1 MGIDKIRSSLKEPIK
16 TDNLQLVRGICNYLT
31 CLIDPE
37 KGFKGEDAAKKK
49 DLDCLLAFSYTW
61 GLGAALDEKG
71 KDSFDTTVRE
81 IFKAAAFPSGFTVF
95 DYFYDLKKT
104 KTWIPWEDKVPTFVF
119 NKEKPF
125 FELMVDTSTTYKYA
139 WSLELLLEGSIP
151 VFFTGESGVGKS
163 VVVQQSLQKMVDKGV
178 L

>member
-1 MGIDKIRSSLKEPIK
+1 M
-16 TDNLQLVRGICNYLT
+16 
-31 CLIDPE
+31 IDPE

-95 DYFYDLKKT
+95 DFFYDLKKT
-104 KTWIPWEDKVPTFVF
+104 KTWIPWEEKVPTFVF

-139 WSLELLLEGSIP
+139 WSLDLLLEGSIP